1 MPAHATIRLSLVRH
15 LRPAAAAVMAAVCLT
30 AVTAR
35 SERVVVAAASGDVA
49 TLQALSPDITE
60 LVVGGEVAAPQL
72 SYIASAFGSL
82 RSLDLSD
89 ATVVAFGGFERPG
102 LPPHG
107 SDTLPPMA
115 LASLRA
121 AELRLPAS
129 LRALGAASLAG
140 SAIESLELPAGIAT
154 IAEGALAGCSRLRR
168 VAAPGVRRVEAY
180 AFSGCDSLAEV
191 SLPALERVGLR
202 AFAGCRALEA
212 FDFAPTL
219 SELGEEAFAATP
231 LLEAEL
237 SPTSLT
243 AIGPRAFAGCA
254 SLASVGLPQRLVG
267 VGEGAFASVAL
278 AVAEFSEATDTIA
291 PLAFAG
297 AGSLAAVTLPPTLST
312 IGASAFA
319 LCTALDSIDAAALAA
334 VPALGP
340 DVWEGVECGRIVLTA
355 ASDMAAQF
363 LAAPQWREFA
373 ITWFSE
379 VDNPAAAAPAPSVRV
394 CFDGAL
400 LLVESSLPLE
410 SARLYLISGRQVGE
424 VSGAGPFVEARFDT
438 SPYADRLYILAL
450 TPAKRDTTS
459 SHTLTLKLLR

>member
-35 SERVVVAAASGDVA
+35 SERVVVAASGDVA
-49 TLQALSPDITE
+49 TLEALSPDITE
-60 LVVGGEVAAPQL
+60 LVVVGDVAAPQL

-89 ATVVAFGGFERPG
+89 AAVVAFGGFERPG
-102 LPPHG
+102 QPPHG
-107 SDTLPPMA
+107 PDTLPPMA

-140 SAIESLELPAGIAT
+140 SAIESLELPAGVET

-191 SLPALERVGLR
+191 SLAALERVGLR

-231 LLEAEL
+231 LREAEL

-243 AIGPRAFAGCA
+243 AIGPRAFAGCT
-254 SLASVGLPQRLVG
+254 SLAAVGLPQRLVG
-267 VGEGAFASVAL
+267 VGDGAFASVAL
-278 AVAEFSEATDTIA
+278 DAAEFPEATDSIA

-340 DVWEGVECGRIVLTA
+340 DVWEGVECGRVVLTA
-355 ASDMAAQF
+355 APDMAAQF

-379 VDNPAAAAPAPSVRV
+379 VDSPAAAPAPSVRV

-424 VSGAGPFVEARFDT
+424 VSGAAPFVDARFDT